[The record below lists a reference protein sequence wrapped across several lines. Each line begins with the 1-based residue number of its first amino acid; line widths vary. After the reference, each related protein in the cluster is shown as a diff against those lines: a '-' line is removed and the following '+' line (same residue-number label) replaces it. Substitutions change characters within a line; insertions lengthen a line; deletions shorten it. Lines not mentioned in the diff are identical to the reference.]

1 MKHSTAGIILR
12 LVAITWCLTV
22 AAPMATLANSPAS
35 GSTSRISLCRGNN
48 LWGAYV
54 ATGAA
59 TGNFIYTIAL
69 INVGHTTCRLAGYPK
84 IQGVKD
90 DRTYDLPIRKHGT
103 FAGNLVSSV
112 LSPRMSGELLLSV
125 ADNCNAL
132 NTGSTSAIN
141 KVAATNTYTD
151 LTIKLPG
158 ATGDVYVSGFKVD
171 VACGLEVSRLGWSG
185 S

>member
-1 MKHSTAGIILR
+1 ML
-12 LVAITWCLTV
+12 CLTV
-22 AAPMATLANSPAS
+22 AAPMADFGNSPVSA
-35 GSTSRISLCRGNN
+35 STSRIALCRGTN

-69 INVGHTTCRLAGYPK
+69 INVGDTTCRLTGYPK

-90 DRTYDLPIRKHGT
+90 DRTYDLPISKHGT
-103 FAGNLVSSV
+103 FAGNLGSTV

-141 KVAATNTYTD
+141 KVAATNTYSD

-158 ATGDVYVSGFKVD
+158 AAGDVYVTGFKVD
-171 VACGLEVSRLGWSG
+171 IACGLDVSRLGWS
-185 S
+185 SR